1 MNLNKLH
8 EIVDDGGTCYAEV
21 HGVTKSHTWLSD
33 WTTTHSL
40 RKGLCSN
47 QPFLPSTTSLSLLPL
62 PVKVSHFILLLA
74 AHLYVQD
81 RIWFRLIFSQ
91 ILKFFF
97 ICLGSFLNKL

>member
-8 EIVDDGGTCYAEV
+8 EIVEDGGAWHAEV

-62 PVKVSHFILLLA
+62 PVKVSQFILLLA
-74 AHLYVQD
+74 ARLSVLD

-91 ILKFFF
+91 ILKFFSYALVHF
-97 ICLGSFLNKL
+97 